1 MVVAGFNEYFSVCE
15 SNKDITNPLSFTRT
29 STAVS
34 PKKFS
39 TIPCA
44 KESYLPTARKYL
56 SAMQHESEA
65 LDR

>member
-1 MVVAGFNEYFSVCE
+1 MVAGFNEYFSVCE